1 MSIST
6 PIRPTRKTLFFDSPS
21 QEGVP
26 RQPRLDRT
34 SSSSHGGGNN
44 NLEDSNVIMSNFNT
58 PKKNN
63 HSPYVPKVIGK
74 SGTSSPLR
82 NEIAGASEF
91 ALVGSGPTNVVSN
104 TPGKVHKKD
113 KQHQHNNNNRVSN
126 NTQQADRF
134 IPNRQSSQPI
144 AKCKVEKSASIVSDP
159 CTNSSNGTEEDT
171 ENDQNEGDN
180 TNSNTVTDNNNN
192 KSKSEYQN
200 SVAEA
205 CGLALNTRIL
215 EFQPAAPQSSK
226 PIDLRSQYNRP
237 LKPALNAQLRRKVPT
252 APERVL
258 DAPGLVDDYYLNLLD
273 WSCGNQVAIGLEQ
286 SVYIWNANTGTVA
299 SLMDSTAPSSYISGV
314 KWSGDGAY
322 LSIGLSDGDVQIWDV
337 EEQTKLRSM
346 TGHSSR
352 VGVMSWDKHILSS
365 GCRDGSIWN
374 HDVRIAEHKVS
385 EFNNHVAEVCGLE
398 WRSDGSQLASGGN
411 DNIVNIWDARSTST
425 PKFTKTNHKAAV
437 KALAWCPWQL
447 NLLST
452 GGGSQDKHIHFW
464 NSTTGARVNSID
476 TGSQVT
482 SLKWSSTYK
491 EIVSSHGFPENHLSI
506 WSYPSLT
513 KNVDIVAHDSR
524 VLHSALS
531 PDGQTLATCASDEN
545 LKFWKIFE
553 GVSKKVSSTAG
564 SALASGKEMGKAM
577 MIR

>member
-1 MSIST
+1 MSVST
-6 PIRPTRKTLFFDSPS
+6 PVRPTRRTLFFDSPS
-21 QEGVP
+21 AP
-26 RQPRLDRT
+26 RQPRLDKGVGSLQDT
-34 SSSSHGGGNN
+34 V
-44 NLEDSNVIMSNFNT
+44 SNHFQST
-58 PKKNN
+58 PKKS
-63 HSPYVPKVIGK
+63 SPYVPKVIGK
-74 SGTSSPLR
+74 GSSPLR
-82 NEIAGASEF
+82 NDVVASEF
-91 ALVGSGPTNVVSN
+91 ALVGSGHANTVNN
-104 TPGKVHKKD
+104 TPGKIQKKD
-113 KQHQHNNNNRVSN
+113 KALRA
-126 NTQQADRF
+126 TAQADRF
-134 IPNRQSSQPI
+134 IPNRQSSHT
-144 AKCKVEKSASIVSDP
+144 AKSKVESNPSAGTTDPCKNTSCADSASSSSSTTVINSG
-159 CTNSSNGTEEDT
+159 SSNG
-171 ENDQNEGDN
+171 
-180 TNSNTVTDNNNN
+180 S
-192 KSKSEYQN
+192 SAEYQS

-237 LKPALNAQLRRKVPT
+237 LKPALNAQMRRKVPT

-258 DAPGLVDDYYLNLLD
+258 DAPGLIDDYYLNLLD
-273 WSCGNQVAIGLEQ
+273 WSCGNQVAIALEQ
-286 SVYIWNANTGTVA
+286 SVYIWNASTGSVA
-299 SLMDSTAPSSYISGV
+299 SLMESANNSYVSGI

-322 LSIGLSDGDVQIWDV
+322 LSIGFSDGDVQIWDV

-346 TGHSSR
+346 GGHSAR

-374 HDVRIAEHKVS
+374 HDVRIADHKVS

-398 WRSDGSQLASGGN
+398 WRADGSQLASGGN
-411 DNIVNIWDARSTST
+411 DNIVNIWDARSST

-491 EIVSSHGFPENHLSI
+491 EIVSSHGFPDNHLSI

-524 VLHSALS
+524 VLHSSLS

>member
-1 MSIST
+1 MENGDNYNIVFDGNNGNSDNPGPINGTGTSNSGNNGNSSTTDLVSSIASV
-6 PIRPTRKTLFFDSPS
+6 S
-21 QEGVP
+21 
-26 RQPRLDRT
+26 T
-34 SSSSHGGGNN
+34 SSLSS
-44 NLEDSNVIMSNFNT
+44 LASTSNPIT
-58 PKKNN
+58 
-63 HSPYVPKVIGK
+63 
-74 SGTSSPLR
+74 GTSCLSQSK
-82 NEIAGASEF
+82 NAS
-91 ALVGSGPTNVVSN
+91 AASLSGL
-104 TPGKVHKKD
+104 
-113 KQHQHNNNNRVSN
+113 
-126 NTQQADRF
+126 
-134 IPNRQSSQPI
+134 QS
-144 AKCKVEKSASIVSDP
+144 ERL
-159 CTNSSNGTEEDT
+159 N
-171 ENDQNEGDN
+171 
-180 TNSNTVTDNNNN
+180 
-192 KSKSEYQN
+192 YQS

-237 LKPALNAQLRRKVPT
+237 LKPAVNAQLRRKIPT

-258 DAPGLVDDYYLNLLD
+258 DAPGIIDDYYLNLLD
-273 WSCGNQVAIGLEQ
+273 WSCDNQVAIALEK
-286 SVYIWNANTGTVA
+286 SVYIWNAESGTVA
-299 SLMDSTAPSSYISGV
+299 PLMDCSTQNYISSV

-346 TGHSSR
+346 YGHSAR
-352 VGVMSWDKHILSS
+352 VGVTSWNKHIVSS

-374 HDVRIAEHKVS
+374 HDVRIAQHKVS
-385 EFNNHVAEVCGLE
+385 EYVNHTGEVCGLE
-398 WRSDGSQLASGGN
+398 WRSDGVQLASGGN
-411 DNIVNIWDARSTST
+411 DNLVNIWDARSAV

-437 KALAWCPWQL
+437 KAIAWCPWQL

-452 GGGSQDKHIHFW
+452 GGGSYDKHIHFW

-482 SLKWSSTYK
+482 SLKWSTTYK
-491 EIVSSHGFPENHLSI
+491 EIVSSHGFPNNQISI

-513 KNVDIVAHDSR
+513 KNVEIVAHDSR

-553 GVSKKVSSTAG
+553 NLNKKVGSNVNSSIV
-564 SALASGKEMGKAM
+564 SGKDINNKVM

>member
-1 MSIST
+1 MSVST
-6 PIRPTRKTLFFDSPS
+6 PVRPTRRTLFFDSPS
-21 QEGVP
+21 AP
-26 RQPRLDRT
+26 RQPRLDKGMGHLQDT
-34 SSSSHGGGNN
+34 V
-44 NLEDSNVIMSNFNT
+44 SNHFQST
-58 PKKNN
+58 PKK
-63 HSPYVPKVIGK
+63 SSQYMPKVIGK
-74 SGTSSPLR
+74 GSSPLR
-82 NEIAGASEF
+82 NDVVASEF
-91 ALVGSGPTNVVSN
+91 ALVGSGHSN
-104 TPGKVHKKD
+104 TVNNSPGKTQKKD
-113 KQHQHNNNNRVSN
+113 KALRA
-126 NTQQADRF
+126 TAQADRF
-134 IPNRQSSQPI
+134 IPNRQTSHT
-144 AKCKVEKSASIVSDP
+144 AKSKVESNPSAGIPDP
-159 CTNSSNGTEEDT
+159 CKNGSSTDSTTSSSSSTVINSGSNGSST
-171 ENDQNEGDN
+171 
-180 TNSNTVTDNNNN
+180 
-192 KSKSEYQN
+192 EYQS

-237 LKPALNAQLRRKVPT
+237 LKPALNAQMRRKVPT

-258 DAPGLVDDYYLNLLD
+258 DAPGLIDDYYLNLLD
-273 WSCGNQVAIGLEQ
+273 WSCGNQVAIALEQ
-286 SVYIWNANTGTVA
+286 SVYIWNASTGSVA
-299 SLMDSTAPSSYISGV
+299 SLMESANNSYVSGI

-322 LSIGLSDGDVQIWDV
+322 LSIGFSDGDVQIWDV

-346 TGHSSR
+346 GGHSAR

-374 HDVRIAEHKVS
+374 HDVRIADHKVS

-398 WRSDGSQLASGGN
+398 WRADGSQLASGGN
-411 DNIVNIWDARSTST
+411 DNIVNIWDARSST

-482 SLKWSSTYK
+482 SLKWSNTYK
-491 EIVSSHGFPENHLSI
+491 EIVSSHGFPDNHLSI

-524 VLHSALS
+524 VLHSTLS

>member
-1 MSIST
+1 MSVST
-6 PIRPTRKTLFFDSPS
+6 PVRPTRRTLFFNSPS
-21 QEGVP
+21 AP
-26 RQPRLDRT
+26 RQPRLDK
-34 SSSSHGGGNN
+34 GMGN
-44 NLEDSNVIMSNFNT
+44 LQDTVSNHLQST
-58 PKKNN
+58 PKKS
-63 HSPYVPKVIGK
+63 SPYMPKVIGK
-74 SGTSSPLR
+74 GSSPLR
-82 NEIAGASEF
+82 NDVVASEF
-91 ALVGSGPTNVVSN
+91 ALVGSGHANTVNN
-104 TPGKVHKKD
+104 TPGKVQKKD
-113 KQHQHNNNNRVSN
+113 KALRA
-126 NTQQADRF
+126 TAQADRF
-134 IPNRQSSQPI
+134 IPNRQTSHT
-144 AKCKVEKSASIVSDP
+144 AKSKVESNPSAGTTDP
-159 CTNSSNGTEEDT
+159 CKNSSSADSATSSSSTTVINTGS
-171 ENDQNEGDN
+171 NDG
-180 TNSNTVTDNNNN
+180 S
-192 KSKSEYQN
+192 SAEYQS

-237 LKPALNAQLRRKVPT
+237 LKPALNAQMRRKVPT

-258 DAPGLVDDYYLNLLD
+258 DAPGLIDDYYLNLLD
-273 WSCGNQVAIGLEQ
+273 WSCGNQVAIALEQ
-286 SVYIWNANTGTVA
+286 SVYIWNASTGSVA
-299 SLMDSTAPSSYISGV
+299 SLMESANNSYVSGI

-322 LSIGLSDGDVQIWDV
+322 LSIGFSDGDVQIWDV

-346 TGHSSR
+346 GGHSAR

-374 HDVRIAEHKVS
+374 HDVRIADHKVS

-398 WRSDGSQLASGGN
+398 WRADGSQLASGGN
-411 DNIVNIWDARSTST
+411 DNIVNIWDARSST

-437 KALAWCPWQL
+437 KALSWCPWQL

-491 EIVSSHGFPENHLSI
+491 EIVSSHGFPDNHLSI

-524 VLHSALS
+524 VLHSSLS